1 MNKEMKEL
9 KHKTWLIASLIFLG
23 VLVLIIFAAT
33 AYLKDTAWL
42 FLGFAG
48 TALSLVLSVIA
59 IVITLV
65 DVAGQKQQVA
75 DISESAKKLSTIL
88 EQQKQENKDLK
99 DELIN
104 HLNKESIGDLSEIQE
119 SLSDISNKIQE
130 DDDELAL
137 YKIST
142 FSTGLQD
149 KINKFKRFE
158 EDKTNDPFKGL
169 GGVKMEVKE
178 YRVRKN
184 ITEKELLRFKNNES
198 NREFNI
204 TSLWIEE
211 QKDKEYDILNIKL
224 MADDLRKNDLVV
236 LVMAEFGVNS

>member
-9 KHKTWLIASLIFLG
+9 KNKTWLIASLIFLG

-75 DISESAKKLSTIL
+75 DISESAKKLRTIL